1 MGLKNY
7 DFSGMATKYNQK
19 CSDGLTIRPGA
30 FDDCNGIRVPL
41 VWQHQ
46 HNSPDNVLGHAYLE
60 TREDGVY
67 CYGSF
72 NNSDQAQNAKELVK
86 HGDIDKLSIYANH
99 LQKKSHDVVHGL
111 IREVSLVMAGANPG
125 AVIDFPII
133 EHSDGEVET
142 VFEEALIF
150 HEDADSLLW
159 HADKDDEDED
169 DKAEDKKPE
178 DSEGEEK
185 ESEESKS
192 EEKKSE
198 ESKDHNDDSND
209 DKDDEDEEENM
220 KHADD
225 EGGDTVQEIFNGMS
239 DKQKEAVYAII
250 TEIMDDG
257 EDINHSDEGGN
268 DTMGYNAFEDAANEQ
283 GQTLSHDDMATILSQ
298 AKSSGSTLK
307 DYILQHAD
315 DYGITNIDYLF
326 PDAKT
331 LTSAPEFI
339 QREQEWVGVVMSSTH
354 KTPFSRIKTMFADI
368 TEDEARAKG
377 YIKGSRKKEEVFG
390 LLKRTT
396 TPTTV
401 YKKQKLDRDDAI
413 DIVDF
418 DVLAWLKQEMRV
430 MLDEELARA
439 FLVGDGRSAASDDK
453 INEMNIRP
461 IWTDD
466 DLFTL
471 KVQVAENVDRDVQA
485 KATIRA
491 IIKARKNYKGS
502 GNPVMFVNEDYLTDM
517 LLLEDG
523 IGHLMYDTVEK
534 LATTLRVKRIIPV
547 PVFDGLSRTDSKGK
561 EHKLVAIIVNLLDY
575 NVGADKGG
583 AVNFFD
589 DFDIDYNQQK
599 YLIETRCSGALIKPF
614 SAMAV
619 ELVDGAV
626 DPTFNWVPIDTG
638 NYSATADP
646 SALGWYEKDG
656 DSFVATEDTSID
668 ETKTYYKKV
677 SL

>member
-159 HADKDDEDED
+159 HADKDDEE

-178 DSEGEEK
+178 DSEGEEN
-185 ESEESKS
+185 ESEESKP

-209 DKDDEDEEENM
+209 DKDDEDDEENM

-225 EGGDTVQEIFNGMS
+225 DGGDTVQEIFNGMS

-331 LTSAPEFI
+331 LTSTPEFI

-377 YIKGSRKKEEVFG
+377 YIKGTRKKEEVFG

-471 KVQVAENVDRDVQA
+471 KVQVAENVDCDVQA